1 MIINNVGTSF
11 KPIIKETS
19 YDCIDTLDN
28 ILVQLKNNFIAL
40 FYNDAVQTFTYE
52 GYYGNLYDPYM
63 IEFLIRNDIL
73 NGSNEYIYVHH
84 EVPVPRTFS
93 IDYADTLFRALE
105 THCITKFSS
114 NACIANEIDN
124 QYSLFAS
131 VLESYF
137 MINYNGNGLY
147 KFNPIN
153 SELISRVKTNE
164 EFDEYDENAY
174 MNIIIKYM
182 NDSKIDSSIIPLL
195 ESINFKPTVDL
206 FYCIPMI
213 IFCLENSIKKLMS

>member
-1 MIINNVGTSF
+1 M
-11 KPIIKETS
+11 
-19 YDCIDTLDN
+19 
-28 ILVQLKNNFIAL
+28 
-40 FYNDAVQTFTYE
+40 
-52 GYYGNLYDPYM
+52 YDPYM

-73 NGSNEYIYVHH
+73 NGSDEYIYVHH

-93 IDYADTLFRALE
+93 IDYTDTLFRALE
-105 THCITKFSS
+105 THCVAKFSS
-114 NACIANEIDN
+114 NACVANEIDN

-164 EFDEYDENAY
+164 EFDEYEENAY
-174 MNIIIKYM
+174 MNIIIRYM
-182 NDSKIDSSIIPLL
+182 NDSKIDSSIISLL